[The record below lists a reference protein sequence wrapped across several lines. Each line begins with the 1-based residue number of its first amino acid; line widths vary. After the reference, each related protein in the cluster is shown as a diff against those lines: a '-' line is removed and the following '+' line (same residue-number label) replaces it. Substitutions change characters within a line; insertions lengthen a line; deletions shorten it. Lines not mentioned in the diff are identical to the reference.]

1 MTYDETL
8 KYLYDS
14 APMFQQVGTTAY
26 KEGME
31 NAFLID
37 EYLHHPHTKYKTI
50 HVAGT
55 NGKGSTCHLLAS
67 VLQEAGYKTGLY
79 TSPHLLDFRERIKI
93 NGEMID
99 KDYVVRF
106 IEENKAFFES
116 IHPSFFELTTGM
128 AFAYFAEQAVDV
140 AVIEV
145 GLGGRLDST
154 NVITPVLSIITN
166 ISFDHTNLL
175 GNTLTAIAKEKA
187 GIIKSGVPVV
197 IGEAEGEV
205 REVFENKR
213 RCLDY
218 ARHDGVQGTRYV
230 FARHSV
236 HAMSKI
242 KASLRLASDKAGA
255 LFLTRRS
262 LETTPSM
269 VVSPLHGYAQGKN
282 NTTVLYALDILKE
295 IFNIPP
301 QAIVKGFA
309 NVIKNT
315 GLMGRWQIVQEHPK
329 IVLDTGHNVGGMEY
343 NVRQLQSEKYDVLH
357 IVFGMVKDKDIS
369 AVLQLLPKDAT
380 YYFTQANLPRALDA
394 QLLADQ
400 AGQTGLKGEVF
411 YRVSDAFSAAKKN
424 AGRND
429 FIFVGGSTFV
439 VAEVLSD
446 SSLRGKSPKQSRE

>member
-1 MTYDETL
+1 MSDSFNLITFANYCCKMTYDKTI

-14 APMFQQVGTTAY
+14 APMFQNVGTPAY

-31 NAFLID
+31 NAFRID
-37 EYLHHPHTKYKTI
+37 EHLYYPHTKYKTI

-67 VLQEAGYKTGLY
+67 VLQEAGYKVGLY
-79 TSPHLLDFRERIKI
+79 TSPHLIDFRERIKV
-93 NGEMID
+93 NGKMID
-99 KDYVVRF
+99 KTYIVRF
-106 IEENKAFFES
+106 IAENKIFFES

-187 GIIKSGVPVV
+187 GIIKPGVPVV
-197 IGEAEGEV
+197 VGEAEGEV
-205 REVFENKR
+205 RDVFEGERQKAKGER
-213 RCLDY
+213 F
-218 ARHDGVQGTRYV
+218 V
-230 FARHSV
+230 FMQDEKLSELKV
-236 HAMSKI
+236 S
-242 KASLRLASDKAGA
+242 
-255 LFLTRRS
+255 
-262 LETTPSM
+262 
-269 VVSPLHGYAQGKN
+269 SPLQGFAQEKN
-282 NTTVLYALDILKE
+282 AATVLCTIDILNTLA
-295 IFNIPP
+295 FHLSPL
-301 QAIVKGFA
+301 AVKNGFK

-343 NVRQLQSEKYDVLH
+343 NVRQLESEKYNVLH
-357 IVFGMVKDKDIS
+357 FVFGMVKDKDIS
-369 AVLQLLPKDAT
+369 AVLQLLPENAK

-394 QLLADQ
+394 QLLEEQ
-400 AGQTGLKGEVF
+400 AEQFGLKGEIF
-411 YRVSDAFSAAKKN
+411 HRVSDAFSTAMKN
-424 AGRND
+424 AGKDD

-439 VAEVLSD
+439 VAEA
-446 SSLRGKSPKQSRE
+446 LRELKTKG